1 MKKESPL
8 FVVFE
13 GIDGSG
19 KSTLCKAV
27 TELLLKKEIPA
38 LSFTEPTNL
47 ETGKFLRK
55 FLKGEIEL
63 KPEEQID
70 AFLSDREES
79 LKQNILPALQS
90 GKNVLL
96 DRYMYST
103 AAYQSG
109 PDLSPET
116 ILQKNLERNFRI
128 PDVLFYLNL
137 QPKVALERL
146 SRRKEE
152 KERFETLSQLEKIH
166 SAYERILPRET
177 IRIDAEKGPDQIAR
191 ECLDILLERI
201 RIEKES

>member
-19 KSTLCKAV
+19 KSTLCRSI
-27 TELLLKKEIPA
+27 TELLLKEGIPSA
-38 LSFTEPTNL
+38 SFTEPTNL

-55 FLKGEIEL
+55 FLRGEIDL
-63 KPEEQID
+63 NREEQIE

-79 LKQNILPALQS
+79 LNQNILPALEE

-109 PDLSPET
+109 PDFPPET

-128 PDVLFYLNL
+128 PDLLFYLNL
-137 QPKVALERL
+137 NPKVALERL

-166 SAYERILPRET
+166 SAYERILPGET
-177 IRIDAEKGPDQIAR
+177 IRIDAEKGPDQIAN
-191 ECLDILLERI
+191 ECLSILLKRI
-201 RIEKES
+201 RNEES